1 MLIAIMGNT
10 FDNVKEQEAKS
21 EAEMK
26 IHILADYINS
36 IRTELSPSDKK
47 CFIVLC
53 TLYSGDDNQY

>member
-10 FDNVKEQEAKS
+10 FDNVKEHQAKS

-26 IHILADYINS
+26 IQILADYINS
-36 IRTELSPSDKK
+36 IKTKLSPSDQK

-53 TLYSGDDNQY
+53 TLDSGDDVQD